1 MKPGYTVLVV
11 DDEEPILRVMEAN
24 LAREG
29 YEVRTARDAATA
41 LHVLQQDP
49 ISTVIVDYLMPGMNG
64 IQMIQRLRELQLDVP
79 VIVVTAYGT
88 IEQAVQAMKLGAFNY
103 LTKPINYDELIS
115 IVKKAVEQHAL
126 AREVQRLREEITSQ
140 YGFHQIVGQNRRM
153 QEIFSLVRDVA
164 ETDATVLIR
173 GETGTG
179 KELIARAL
187 HFNSP
192 RKNQPFVR
200 VNCPAIAET
209 LLESELFG
217 HEKGAF
223 TGAIKMRVGR
233 FEQADGGTIF
243 LDEVGDLPLRIQ
255 SKLLRV
261 LQEKEFERVGGNK
274 TIKVDVRIV
283 SATNK
288 DLEADVQAGN
298 FRQDLFYRLN
308 VVPIVVPPLRER
320 PDDIPLLAMHFLK
333 KYAERFKKPIQ
344 DIVPEGMALLV
355 EQAWPGNVRQLE
367 NVIERAV
374 ILEKSEQLQPE
385 TLARCLEY
393 KPTHLYAFT
402 INAHKPLKELKEQLI
417 ENFEKE
423 YIITL
428 LKEYK
433 GNISAA
439 ARASGI
445 HYKNFYEKMRK
456 YNIKRADYQNE

>member
-1 MKPGYTVLVV
+1 M
-11 DDEEPILRVMEAN
+11 
-24 LAREG
+24 
-29 YEVRTARDAATA
+29 
-41 LHVLQQDP
+41 
-49 ISTVIVDYLMPGMNG
+49 
-64 IQMIQRLRELQLDVP
+64 
-79 VIVVTAYGT
+79 
-88 IEQAVQAMKLGAFNY
+88 
-103 LTKPINYDELIS
+103 
-115 IVKKAVEQHAL
+115 
-126 AREVQRLREEITSQ
+126 
-140 YGFHQIVGQNRRM
+140 
-153 QEIFSLVRDVA
+153 
-164 ETDATVLIR
+164 
-173 GETGTG
+173 
-179 KELIARAL
+179 
-187 HFNSP
+187 
-192 RKNQPFVR
+192 
-200 VNCPAIAET
+200 
-209 LLESELFG
+209 
-217 HEKGAF
+217 
-223 TGAIKMRVGR
+223 
-233 FEQADGGTIF
+233 
-243 LDEVGDLPLRIQ
+243 
-255 SKLLRV
+255 
-261 LQEKEFERVGGNK
+261 GGNK